1 MSGNNERLN
10 DGFIEVIRDEKI
22 PSKVRLKKAKY
33 LVRLGAD
40 VNAMLYGRSAVS
52 WAKETGDEEMVEF
65 LEEKGVTKAKN
76 TECTISID
84 TSAYITEN
92 YIPSSAQRIEIYKK
106 TADVI
111 VPDMESPEA
120 EAEFIKLKRMEQSV

>member
-10 DGFIEVIRDEKI
+10 DGFIEVIRDAKI

-40 VNAMLYGRSAVS
+40 VNAMLYGRSAVY

-65 LEEKGVTKAKN
+65 LREKGGKFKEITKEEAKRLV
-76 TECTISID
+76 
-84 TSAYITEN
+84 
-92 YIPSSAQRIEIYKK
+92 RIL
-106 TADVI
+106 I
-111 VPDMESPEA
+111 VLR
-120 EAEFIKLKRMEQSV
+120 IN